1 MPKVSILMPVYNAER
16 YLAQAIDSIIN
27 QSFTDWE
34 LIIIND
40 GSTDQSKSII
50 ESYNDP
56 RIKHYENEA
65 NLKLIKTLNKGIG
78 LCTGEYIARMDSDDI
93 SQPERLQIQVDF
105 LDKHPSY
112 VMCGT
117 NARVVDNGGK
127 KIGKIRNLKR
137 NNFLQINL
145 LFSNPFVHPSVV
157 IRRKALEN
165 NHYDEYF
172 KHIEDYE
179 LWCRVA
185 LEGKIANICKD
196 LILYRWHSS
205 NVSVVHNDMQ
215 MLLKNEVVKQQLQE
229 LDIIP
234 TEKELYCHRIT
245 FRLYVWGKK
254 QNVSVEDFDDVD
266 KWFSKLIRINRRKER
281 YSQPDFIA
289 YLWSR
294 WIVLCISQKKYGKM
308 FKPRFA
314 SYKLPILWKVFGMV
328 YYLSKKK

>member
-117 NARVVDNGGK
+117 TARVVDNGGK
-127 KIGKIRNLKR
+127 KIGEIRNLKR

-245 FRLYVWGKK
+245 FRL
-254 QNVSVEDFDDVD
+254 
-266 KWFSKLIRINRRKER
+266 
-281 YSQPDFIA
+281 
-289 YLWSR
+289 
-294 WIVLCISQKKYGKM
+294 
-308 FKPRFA
+308 
-314 SYKLPILWKVFGMV
+314 
-328 YYLSKKK
+328 